1 LAKKILIANRGEI
14 VLRVARS
21 CAKLG
26 LEPYGVYS
34 DADAKSLHI
43 KYCKQALNIGGRL
56 PSESYL
62 RMDKIIDAAKKLGCE
77 LIHPGYGF
85 LAESNEF
92 SELCEKEGLTFVGPS
107 AAALTLSGDKARAR
121 EVASEISPI
130 LEGKEVSTQE
140 EALQL
145 AGEIGYP
152 VIIKAVRGGGGR
164 GLRIV
169 RSSSDLSRA
178 FISSQNEAMMGFGS
192 SRLYI
197 EKYLENPRHIEVQ
210 ILGDDSKVIHLGER
224 ECSVQR
230 RHQKLIEETPSP
242 ALSHDLRQKMTK
254 TATEIAKKMKY
265 TNAGT
270 VEFLFKE
277 NSFFFME
284 LNSRIQVEHPITE
297 QVTGIDIVE
306 QQLRIATGDGLAII
320 QEDVK
325 QNGHAIECRINS
337 EHPVSF
343 VPFSGTVTKF
353 IPPEDGEVRIDTA
366 LYPGYTIPT
375 FYDSLI
381 AKLICFGNS
390 RDGAIERM
398 KNALGST
405 RISGIPTTIPFHI
418 SALNDER
425 FLSGD
430 YNTSFVDGL
439 KPFSSK
445 EGEIAAA
452 VLYHLPK
459 RVQFVRTKEAQDA
472 WLNSR
477 WLTSADGQQGYGRTG
492 WSK

>member
-1 LAKKILIANRGEI
+1 MAKKILIANRGEI
-14 VLRVARS
+14 VLRVART

-107 AAALTLSGDKARAR
+107 AAALALSGDKARAR

-130 LEGKEVSTQE
+130 LEGKEVSTEE
-140 EALQL
+140 EALHL
-145 AGEIGYP
+145 AKEIGYP

-192 SRLYI
+192 SSLYI

-254 TATEIAKKMKY
+254 TATEIAKKMNY

-284 LNSRIQVEHPITE
+284 LNSRI
-297 QVTGIDIVE
+297 
-306 QQLRIATGDGLAII
+306 
-320 QEDVK
+320 
-325 QNGHAIECRINS
+325 
-337 EHPVSF
+337 
-343 VPFSGTVTKF
+343 
-353 IPPEDGEVRIDTA
+353 
-366 LYPGYTIPT
+366 
-375 FYDSLI
+375 
-381 AKLICFGNS
+381 
-390 RDGAIERM
+390 
-398 KNALGST
+398 
-405 RISGIPTTIPFHI
+405 
-418 SALNDER
+418 
-425 FLSGD
+425 
-430 YNTSFVDGL
+430 
-439 KPFSSK
+439 
-445 EGEIAAA
+445 
-452 VLYHLPK
+452 
-459 RVQFVRTKEAQDA
+459 
-472 WLNSR
+472 
-477 WLTSADGQQGYGRTG
+477 
-492 WSK
+492 